1 MLRKQEVAFLKAI
14 AAVQSWRIFVAPS
27 ALAGDVDVV
36 FVDGEGQSF
45 FVHAADFKALVA
57 ALERQIDKVDCMLRR
72 DAPEGGEEWL
82 RKLRGLLA
90 LLKARQ

>member
-14 AAVQSWRIFVAPS
+14 AAAQGWRIFVAPS
-27 ALAGDVDVV
+27 AQAGDVDVA

-57 ALERQIDKVDCMLRR
+57 AFERQVDKIDCMLKH

-90 LLKARQ
+90 LVKAHR

>member
-14 AAVQSWRIFVAPS
+14 AAAQGWKVFVAPS
-27 ALAGDVDVV
+27 AKAGDVDVA

-45 FVHAADFKALVA
+45 FVQAADFKALVA
-57 ALERQIDKVDCMLRR
+57 AFERQVDKIDGMLRR
-72 DAPEGGEEWL
+72 DAHEGGKEWL

-90 LLKARQ
+90 LLKARR